1 MRMHRLL
8 HPLLLVSTLFSSSL
22 LWAQT
27 QPAPQ
32 ALPYQQNFDALAHS
46 STTYPAGW
54 QGWALSGS
62 PSGSFN
68 TAVPASDKAL
78 TANGSA
84 SATTNGAYNY
94 NGKLGFLNSGSV
106 DNSLVLAL
114 NTSGQLN
121 VSLSYDV
128 MTLRNPYDGSSNTR
142 INEVTLQYRIGSA
155 GSFTNVPGTLYQ
167 NDTINQTGSG
177 ITAPENLVNIAVTL
191 PPACSNQ
198 ALVQLR
204 WVNRQISGAGSRP
217 SFAVD
222 NILAAGSGGDTTAP
236 AISALLPA
244 SGDSSVSPAT
254 RPQITFTENIKVGA
268 GNIILHNATNGSQ
281 QVFAINSPAVTISA
295 NTLTLT
301 ASLQPLRNYYI
312 TLDSAAV
319 TDLSGNPFAGIS
331 GVTDWFFRTAQQ
343 QLSFNFNDCTP
354 SGSSNISGGFIQYS
368 VSGAQLWGCTTFGQ
382 NSSNGVQI
390 NGFSSGPKENEDWL
404 ISPAFDLSGFNH
416 PLLRFSSRTAFAGP
430 SLQLFVSTNYDGHSD
445 PHTASWTL
453 LNGRFPAQGSDVW
466 QLSDSISLGSVLE
479 DSVYI
484 AFVYTSSPTLNAARW
499 TLDDVS
505 LFNSPVA
512 PQPSLTLSTNT
523 LDFDY
528 VPVSQQSTP
537 QSFTFWGND
546 LTDTL
551 RLQAPNAFL
560 IARDSAGPY
569 GSFLGYADR
578 DAGPQTVWVKFAPNL
593 ADQHY
598 NDSLVFTTG
607 LMSAG
612 RVRVSGTSL
621 RSLKVVNWNI
631 EWFGSPVQDP
641 SNDDLQQANVTTVLK
656 KLDADIF
663 ALAEVVDTAR
673 FRAVVNQLP
682 GYSYVISDFGS
693 YADSIGDPDYVSAQ
707 KLAFVYKTDI
717 IKGIRSYGV
726 LRRGGSDSAYYNWS
740 SGRFPYLFET
750 TAKLNGDSARI
761 QFVLLHSKANT
772 GSASDKIESWHRR
785 KDGAKELKDSL
796 DAQYPYSNFVVLGD
810 FNDAFNKTI
819 TTELAPD
826 TTTSYIDF
834 VNDTADYKLLT
845 LPLALAGQRSTVSFA
860 SVIDNVMASN
870 EMAQAYLPGSA
881 AIYTQA
887 AQLVSSYGTT
897 TTDHYPVISR
907 YNLHVLA
914 NRNPIENFKAV
925 VDSGIVKLSWHTP
938 YETNTARFIVERS
951 RNQRDYNAIDTV
963 AARGTTTLPGNYKS
977 ADYSPWFGRSYYRLK
992 LVGLDGAVKYSQVQ
1006 SVNVDLKDLLWR
1018 LIWCIIGHRLQVW
1031 VDADK
1036 TGSGPAVVQLIDLQ
1050 GRVRSQGNMNLV
1062 KGRNYKEMDISRLP
1076 NGIYLLRVQTREG
1089 SQVSKIFV
1097 AH

>member
-1 MRMHRLL
+1 MHRLL
-8 HPLLLVSTLFSSSL
+8 HPLLLVTTLFSSL
-22 LWAQT
+22 QLWAQT

-32 ALPYQQNFDALAHS
+32 ALPYQQNFDALAPS

-62 PSGSFN
+62 PSGNFN
-68 TAVPASDKAL
+68 TAAPASDKAL
-78 TANGSA
+78 MANGSA
-84 SATTNGAYNY
+84 SSITNGAYNY

-128 MTLRNPYDGSSNTR
+128 MTLRNPYDGGSNTR
-142 INEVTLQYRIGSA
+142 INEVTLQYRIGSTGA
-155 GSFTNVPGTLYQ
+155 FTNVSGTLYQ
-167 NDTINQTGSG
+167 NDTTNQSGSG
-177 ITAPENLVNIAVTL
+177 ITTPQRLVNIAVTL
-191 PPACSNQ
+191 PPECSNQ
-198 ALVQLR
+198 SLVQLR
-204 WVNRQISGAGSRP
+204 WVNRQIGGAGSRP

-236 AISALLPA
+236 AISALFPA

-254 RPQITFTENIKVGA
+254 RPQITFTENIKAGA

-281 QVFAINSPAVTISA
+281 QVFAINSAAVSISA
-295 NTLTLT
+295 NTLTLS

-312 TLDSAAV
+312 TLDSVAV
-319 TDLSGNPFAGIS
+319 TDLSGNAFAGIS
-331 GVTDWFFRTAQQ
+331 GATGWFFRTAQQ

-368 VSGAQLWGCTTFGQ
+368 VTGSQLWGCTTFGQ

-390 NGFSSGPKENEDWL
+390 NGFSSGPRDNEDWL
-404 ISPAFDLSGFNH
+404 ISPAFDLSAFNY

-430 SLQLFVSTNYDGHSD
+430 ALQLFVSTNYDGHSD

-453 LNGRFPAQGSDVW
+453 LNGRFPAEGSDAW
-466 QLSDSISLGSVLE
+466 QLSDSINLGAVLQ

-484 AFVYTSSPTLNAARW
+484 AFVYTSSPSLNAARW

-505 LFNSPVA
+505 VFNSAVA
-512 PQPSLTLSTNT
+512 PQPSLTLSTNA

-537 QSFTFWGND
+537 QHFSFWGND
-546 LTDTL
+546 LTGSL
-551 RLQAPNAFL
+551 SIQAPAAFL
-560 IARDSAGPY
+560 IAKDSAGPY
-569 GSFLGYADR
+569 TGSLSYPDT
-578 DAGPQTVWVKFAPNL
+578 AGQQTVWVKFAPNA
-593 ADQHY
+593 ADQ
-598 NDSLVFTTG
+598 NFSDSLRFISNG
-607 LMSAG
+607 LKG
-612 RVRVSGTSL
+612 GTVRLSGTSL

-631 EWFGSPVQDP
+631 EWFGSPAQDP
-641 SNDDLQQANVTTVLK
+641 SNDSLQQANVTTILK

-673 FRAVVNQLP
+673 FRAVVNQMP

-693 YADSIGDPDYVSAQ
+693 YADSISDPDYTSAQ
-707 KLAFVYKTDI
+707 KLAFVYKTAVV
-717 IKGIRSYGV
+717 KGIRSYGV
-726 LRRGGSDSAYYNWS
+726 LRRGGSANAYYNWS

-750 TAKLNGDSARI
+750 TAKLNNDSARI

-772 GSASDKIESWHRR
+772 GSASEKIESWHRR

-810 FNDAFNKTI
+810 YNDAFNKTI

-845 LPLALAGQRSTVSFA
+845 LPLSLAGQRSTVSFA

-881 AIYTQA
+881 AIFTQA

-907 YNLHVLA
+907 YNLRVLA

-925 VDSGIVKLSWHTP
+925 VDSGIVKLSWRTP

-963 AARGTTTLPGNYKS
+963 AAKGTTTLPSSYKS
-977 ADYSPWFGRSYYRLK
+977 ADYSPWLGRSYYRLK
-992 LVGLDGAVKYSQVQ
+992 LVGLDGALKYSQVQ
-1006 SVNVDLKDLLWR
+1006 SVTVDLKDLLWR

-1036 TGSGPAVVQLIDLQ
+1036 LGSGPAVVQLIDLQ
-1050 GRVRSQGNMNLV
+1050 GRVCSQGNMNLV